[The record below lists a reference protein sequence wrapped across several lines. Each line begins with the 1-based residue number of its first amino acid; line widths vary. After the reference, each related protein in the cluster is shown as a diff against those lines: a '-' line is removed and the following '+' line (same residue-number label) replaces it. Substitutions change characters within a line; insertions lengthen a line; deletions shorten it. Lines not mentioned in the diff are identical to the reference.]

1 MLLAERV
8 PETIAVVTLA
18 GNLDVAAWT
27 EHHGYAPLRE
37 SLDPATRP
45 SLPAG
50 IVQLHLRAERDRV
63 VPPELVDDAL
73 ARQPAA
79 VALILPEVDHD
90 CCWEEIWPDALVQL
104 AGLVD

>member
-1 MLLAERV
+1 MAEEIDDD
-8 PETIAVVTLA
+8 PW
-18 GNLDVAAWT
+18 LDQ
-27 EHHGYAPLRE
+27 LRE
-37 SLDPATRP
+37 ALADVSDARDERPALGEPTMP
-45 SLPAG
+45 EGEVDWSSIEPADEPTPLP
-50 IVQLHLRAERDRV
+50 
-63 VPPELVDDAL
+63 PPELVDDAL